1 MRGYIKRIGAMPAE
15 ARTAAGEN
23 GFENRIG
30 AMLAEIRTAAGKKGY
45 ENGIGVMLAD
55 KWEEK
60 YAEFDDYDGMPETTS
75 TSNIW
80 QRDQFAR
87 FDGMIKKEIAANE
100 GSTL

>member
-1 MRGYIKRIGAMPAE
+1 
-15 ARTAAGEN
+15 
-23 GFENRIG
+23 
-30 AMLAEIRTAAGKKGY
+30 MLAEARTAAGKKGY

-80 QRDQFAR
+80 QRDLL
-87 FDGMIKKEIAANE
+87 DLMV
-100 GSTL
+100 